1 LSRIRKEDES
11 GMSQINV
18 LVNDQISEDVVPRIE
33 AVDPR
38 VKVTHVGRLL
48 TAEMDGDASARER
61 MDALLADAE
70 VYAGMRIPPRLLS
83 RAPHLKW
90 VQVAQAGVD
99 RVLLDEEFRSSTVM
113 LSNVGGVH
121 SFAPAEF
128 ALQSCLAWVKGTV
141 ECARQKDARE
151 WKPFSPGVLR
161 GRTMGIVGYGNIGQK
176 VARVA
181 KAFEMWVIAT
191 RRSAMKQGK
200 ARYAD
205 LILPQSEL
213 NRLLAESDF
222 VVLATPLTTDT
233 YHLMSTTQFDVM
245 KNDALLVNV
254 SRGPVV
260 DEAAL
265 AVALREKRIGG
276 AALDVFEQEPLP
288 QDSPLWDLPNLLY
301 SPHMAGYIS
310 VYPSMVQDVF
320 VRNLERYTRGERLV
334 TLVDKKRGY

>member
-1 LSRIRKEDES
+1 
-11 GMSQINV
+11 MAQINV
-18 LVNDQISEDVVPRIE
+18 LVNDQITEDVLPRIE

-38 VKVTHVGRLL
+38 IRVTHVGNLL
-48 TAEMDGDASARER
+48 SAELSGDANARER
-61 MDALLADAE
+61 MDVLLAETE
-70 VYAGMRIPPRLLS
+70 VYAGMRIPPQLLA
-83 RAPHLKW
+83 RAPQLKW

-99 RVLLDEEFRSSTVM
+99 RILLDEEFRRSPIM

-128 ALQSCLAWVKGTV
+128 AIQSCLAWAKGTV
-141 ECARQKDARE
+141 ECARQKQAHQ
-151 WKPFSPGVLR
+151 WQPFNPGFLR
-161 GRTMGIVGYGNIGQK
+161 GKTMGIVGYGNIGQK

-191 RRSAMKQGK
+191 RRSTTKQGK

-205 LILPQSEL
+205 LILPQLEL
-213 NRLLAESDF
+213 NRLLAESDY
-222 VVLATPLTTDT
+222 VVLATPLTPDT
-233 YHLMSTTQFDVM
+233 FHLMSTAQFDMM
-245 KNDALLVNV
+245 KKDALLVNV

-265 AVALREKRIGG
+265 AVALRDKRLGG

-301 SPHMAGYIS
+301 SPHIAGYIS
-310 VYPSMVQDVF
+310 VYPSMVHDVF
-320 VRNLERYTRGERLV
+320 VRNLERYVRGERLV
-334 TLVDKKRGY
+334 TMVDKKRGY

>member
-1 LSRIRKEDES
+1 
-11 GMSQINV
+11 MAQVNV
-18 LVNDQISEDVVPRIE
+18 LVNDQITEDVLPRIE

-38 VKVTHVGRLL
+38 VKATHVGKLL
-48 TAEMDGDASARER
+48 TAEIAGDAAARAQ
-61 MDALLADAE
+61 MDALLAGAE
-70 VYAGMRIPPRLLS
+70 VYAGMRIPPQLLS

-99 RVLLDEEFRSSTVM
+99 RVLLDEQFRRSPVL

-128 ALQSCLAWVKGTV
+128 AVQSCLAWVKGTV
-141 ECARQKDARE
+141 ECARQKQAHE

-161 GRTMGIVGYGNIGQK
+161 GKTMGIVGYGNIGQK

-181 KAFEMWVIAT
+181 KAFQMWVIAT
-191 RRSAMKQGK
+191 RRSATKQGK

-222 VVLATPLTTDT
+222 VVLATPLTPDT
-233 YHLMSTTQFDVM
+233 YHLMSTAQFELM
-245 KNDALLVNV
+245 KRDALLVNV

-265 AVALREKRIGG
+265 AIALKQKRIGG

-288 QDSPLWDLPNLLY
+288 QESPLWELPNLLY

-320 VRNLERYTRGERLV
+320 VRNLERYIRGERLL